1 MKILLAL
8 DNNIYAEYISLKLK
22 EKGYKVTV
30 VPDGLAASQV
40 LEKEVWDK
48 LIIGIAINF
57 FGGLEV
63 IEQIDKERKK
73 NMQIIVITQIR
84 NEKVKKNAYALG
96 VTDFLF
102 LPLDTEILMDKIG

>member
-1 MKILLAL
+1 MKILLVL
-8 DNNIYAEYISLKLK
+8 DNSIYAEYISLKLK
-22 EKGYKVTV
+22 KKGYGVTV
-30 VPDGLAASQV
+30 VPDGLVASEL

-57 FGGLEV
+57 FSGLEV
-63 IEQIDKERKK
+63 VEQIDKERKK
-73 NMQIIVITQIR
+73 NMQIIVITHIR

-96 VTDFLF
+96 VTDFLL